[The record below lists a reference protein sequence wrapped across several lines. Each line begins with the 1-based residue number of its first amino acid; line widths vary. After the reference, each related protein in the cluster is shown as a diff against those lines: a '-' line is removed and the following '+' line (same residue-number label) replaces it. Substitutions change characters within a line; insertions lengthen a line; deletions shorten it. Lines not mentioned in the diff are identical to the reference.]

1 MSKNFGEDLNMW
13 DKLNKITDEYKQLNL
28 QEVVDYEKF
37 CIISIMWHST
47 KIEGCALN
55 ETDTRVL
62 LEYDITATGKPLKD
76 HLMIKD
82 HYAAFMFMK
91 QQAQAKQKISVDLI
105 QKINGLV
112 MQNTGAIVNTVL
124 GSFDSSK
131 GDFRLVQVFVD
142 RKYFPDFKKAP
153 SLTAK
158 LIDSVNEKLDKV
170 QNEDVLK
177 LAADLHYNFVNIHP
191 FADGNGRT
199 ARLLMNYV
207 MLYHGEPLI
216 KIFSEDRAEY
226 INALNETDKKKDPG
240 IFREFIARQQI
251 KFLNEEISRYKELEG
266 DYKIEI

>member
-1 MSKNFGEDLNMW
+1 MW
-13 DKLNKITDEYKQLNL
+13 EKLNKVTEEYKRLNL
-28 QEVVDYEKF
+28 QDVLDYEKF

-47 KIEGCALN
+47 KIEGCALS

-82 HYAAFMFMK
+82 HYAAFMHMK
-91 QQAQAKQKISVDLI
+91 QQALAKKKLTLEFI
-105 QKINGLV
+105 QKTAALV
-112 MQNTGAIVNTVL
+112 MQNTGAIINTVL

-142 RKYFPDFKKAP
+142 RKYFPDFKKVPA
-153 SLTAK
+153 LTEK
-158 LIDSVNEKLDKV
+158 LIRSINEKLEDVK
-170 QNEDVLK
+170 NEDVLK

-207 MLYHGEPLI
+207 MLWHDEPPI
-216 KIFSEDRAEY
+216 KIFSEDRTEY
-226 INALNETDKKKDPG
+226 IDALNETEEKKDLN

-251 KFLNEEISRYKELEG
+251 KFLNQEIAKYKKLDG
-266 DYKIEI
+266 DYGIEL